1 VTLVQWDAVD
11 KVRRDYNN
19 CCGLWTFLGEA
30 VGSRGVGV
38 RRIELAPDEVP
49 APAHVHVDDE
59 EIFFVLAG
67 SGLSWQKGETHEI
80 RAGDCLVH
88 RARGA
93 PHTLRAGPEGLD
105 VLAFGPRSRPGSTFL
120 PNQHTAWLGPHW
132 IEGVAAGE
140 HPYAREPVLDWPEPT
155 PRPPSIVNLDELEGD
170 YGGRYKRLARE
181 AGAERS
187 GLNWARL
194 EDGEEG
200 APPHCHT
207 AEEELFVVLDGEGTL
222 ELWAPPSP
230 EEPRRTEPQETH
242 PLRRGHVV
250 SRPPGTRIAH
260 SFRGAPGG
268 LTYLL
273 YGTKEP
279 NDVCWYPRSNK
290 IFFRGVGL
298 IARLEPLD
306 YFDGEPA

>member
-1 VTLVQWDAVD
+1 
-11 KVRRDYNN
+11 
-19 CCGLWTFLGEA
+19 
-30 VGSRGVGV
+30 V
-38 RRIELAPDEVP
+38 RRIELAPGEVP
-49 APAHVHVDDE
+49 TPAHVHVDDE

-93 PHTLRAGPEGLD
+93 PHTLRAGSEGLD

-140 HPYAREPVLDWPEPT
+140 HPYAREPVLAWAEPS
-155 PRPPSIVNLDELEGD
+155 PRPPSTVNLDELEGD

-187 GLNWARL
+187 GLNWATL

-200 APPHCHT
+200 RTRFAPATLSRARPGRASHT
-207 AEEELFVVLDGEGTL
+207 
-222 ELWAPPSP
+222 PSAAARP
-230 EEPRRTEPQETH
+230 ASPTSSTARR
-242 PLRRGHVV
+242 
-250 SRPPGTRIAH
+250 SRTTSAGTRA
-260 SFRGAPGG
+260 R
-268 LTYLL
+268 T
-273 YGTKEP
+273 
-279 NDVCWYPRSNK
+279 RSSSA
-290 IFFRGVGL
+290 GWG
-298 IARLEPLD
+298 
-306 YFDGEPA
+306 